1 VLASD
6 ARPAPCVSRR
16 RVLLSV
22 SGLVLSVVVAA
33 AVWPLIGPPV
43 ADAAEG
49 LGRIRLELI
58 LLAGAL
64 FAAAP
69 ISCGLAWHDAIQ
81 RAGGRIGRLDACAR
95 YGVGSFVNSVA
106 PAHLGDLVRVVL
118 LVEKLPA
125 GGRRRIVPWF
135 GVMQVAR
142 LAALV
147 ALALAAALPWFL
159 LPLAA
164 LAPVALVLATLGR
177 GTTRLVCLSF
187 LSPLAKAAA
196 IAVILVG
203 LDVGAPLDALAVVPA
218 LELAALVPLTPGNVG
233 VAGAAAA
240 GALYAQGIPMTEAVQ
255 AGLVLH
261 AVETAAGMAYGSV
274 ASLAWIA
281 GLRPVQSLVR
291 GSKALRSAATRAAAV
306 GRIQADATKP

>member
-22 SGLVLSVVVAA
+22 SCLVLAVVVAA
-33 AVWPLIGPPV
+33 AVWPLIGPPIAHA
-43 ADAAEG
+43 ADG

-58 LLAGAL
+58 VLAGAL

-69 ISCGLAWHDAIQ
+69 LSCGLAWHDAIR
-81 RAGGRIGRLDACAR
+81 RAGGTVGRLDACAR

-106 PAHLGDLVRVVL
+106 PAHLGDLVRAL
-118 LVEKLPA
+118 LLIEKLPA
-125 GGRRRIVPWF
+125 GSRRRIVPWF

-147 ALALAAALPWFL
+147 ALALAAALPWSL

-164 LAPVALVLATLGR
+164 LVPVALVLATLGR
-177 GTTRLVCLSF
+177 GITRLVCLSF
-187 LSPLAKAAA
+187 LSPIAKAAA

-203 LDVGAPLDALAVVPA
+203 LDVGTPVDALAVVPA

-261 AVETAAGMAYGSV
+261 AVETAAGIAYGSV
-274 ASLAWIA
+274 ASLAWIG
-281 GLRPVQSLVR
+281 GLRPVRGLLR
-291 GSKALRSAATRAAAV
+291 GSKALKSAAARAAAAGQV
-306 GRIQADATKP
+306 QADATKP